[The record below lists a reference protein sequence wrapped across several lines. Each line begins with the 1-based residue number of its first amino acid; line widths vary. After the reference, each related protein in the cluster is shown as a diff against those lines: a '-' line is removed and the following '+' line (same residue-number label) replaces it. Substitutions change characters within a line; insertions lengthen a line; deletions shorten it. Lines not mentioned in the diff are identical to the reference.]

1 MEKAVNSRCR
11 DLNSLVDGTPVLS
24 GGMISNFRRRLN
36 KKGEDWITFKIS
48 DFSGSVDCVIFA
60 RQFKKVTF
68 KVFDDQVV
76 FISGTKKLQSFN
88 GEPQIIVE
96 DMELI
101 DYLHESV
108 RWKLTVSLILDE
120 RNSKPEQL
128 QHLKSILKSHA
139 GDQELQVIYRCQGY
153 NVKVAL
159 PKDLRVTPHLL
170 LLKDLDSIFGEQSI
184 NIRLQPPVNN
194 RWG

>member
-1 MEKAVNSRCR
+1 M
-11 DLNSLVDGTPVLS
+11 
-24 GGMISNFRRRLN
+24 
-36 KKGEDWITFKIS
+36 
-48 DFSGSVDCVIFA
+48 DCVIFA

-139 GDQELQVIYRCQGY
+139 GDQELRVIYRCQGY
-153 NVKVAL
+153 NVKSGFTKRSSGNATFITTEG
-159 PKDLRVTPHLL
+159 LRFY
-170 LLKDLDSIFGEQSI
+170 FGEQSI
-184 NIRLQPPVNN
+184 NLRLQPPVNN